1 VGEPVRWFEASSP
14 WLTVTMVVWAIAV
27 AVEVLRRRRL
37 TAELEAG
44 GCRHCGEPWRGEREC
59 SSCQRV
65 VVSTRTSRPARLL
78 FDLGALAAGPAIGII
93 LVHLL
98 TGR

>member
-1 VGEPVRWFEASSP
+1 
-14 WLTVTMVVWAIAV
+14 MVVWVVAV
-27 AVEVLRRRRL
+27 AVEVLRRRRV
-37 TAELEAG
+37 TAELEAA
-44 GCRHCGEPWRGEREC
+44 GCRHCGQPWGGEREC

-65 VVSTRTSRPARLL
+65 VVSHRTGRSARLL